1 MTDSFVFYRS
11 FYEAIKNLDFE
22 EQGKAYNAIMSYAF
36 DGDESTADG
45 VARVIFVMAKP
56 QIDANAERRINGKRG
71 GRPKKITDGSDN
83 SENKK
88 PMVLKT
94 EEIKKPMVL
103 QNVEI
108 EKPNVNDNVNVNDN
122 DNVNDNNND
131 IQEES
136 AINIILASG
145 KLYNVPI
152 ADIENFKKA
161 YPNISVESELMKA
174 ASWCRSNPKNRKTE
188 KGINRFING
197 WLSRCT
203 SSPVYNGSN
212 NRGFDSNEYL
222 KELMEGNDE

>member
-56 QIDANAERRINGKRG
+56 QIDANAERRINGRRG
-71 GRPKKITDGSDN
+71 GRPKKEKPMVIEN
-83 SENKK
+83 EENKK
-88 PMVLKT
+88 PMVL
-94 EEIKKPMVL
+94 
-103 QNVEI
+103 QNAEI
-108 EKPNVNDNVNVNDN
+108 EKPNVNDNVNVNVN

-136 AINIILASG
+136 EINIILASG

-222 KELMEGNDE
+222 KELMEGSDE

>member
-11 FYEAIKNLDFE
+11 FYEAINNLDFE

-36 DGDESTADG
+36 DGDETTAEG
-45 VARVIFVMAKP
+45 IAHVIFVMAKP
-56 QIDANAERRINGKRG
+56 QIDANAERRINGRRG
-71 GRPKKITDGSDN
+71 GRPKKEKPMVIEN
-83 SENKK
+83 EENKK
-88 PMVLKT
+88 PMVLK
-94 EEIKKPMVL
+94 
-103 QNVEI
+103 NDEI
-108 EKPNVNDNVNVNDN
+108 EKPNDNVNVNVNVN

-145 KLYNVPI
+145 DLYNVPV
-152 ADIENFKKA
+152 ADIESFKKA

-174 ASWCRSNPKNRKTE
+174 ASWCRSNPKNRKTT
-188 KGINRFING
+188 KGINRFLNG

-203 SSPVYNGSN
+203 STNTYNSNN

-222 KELMEGNDE
+222 KELMEGSNE